1 MTEMT
6 KMWPSIIPAIIG
18 LFGVLVGAFIT
29 TGANY
34 WLAERKEAA
43 EAAKERLSRAIELR
57 TVARLVMDEFLAGR
71 AAAKILTETKTLV
84 PEEAKLPLDAW
95 ERDKRI
101 IAREL
106 SLEGWNAVRV
116 AALAVE
122 HFRGFRTEFLTVGI
136 VSDQFVERSKLIL
149 RDINAGLDALQ
160 PYVDDVPAKR

>member
-43 EAAKERLSRAIELR
+43 EAAKDRNSIAIELR
-57 TVARLVMDEFLAGR
+57 TAARLIMNEFLAGR
-71 AAAKILTETKTLV
+71 AAAKMLTETKKLV

-95 ERDKRI
+95 ERDKEI
-101 IAREL
+101 MAREL

-122 HFRGFRTEFLTVGI
+122 HFQSFRTQFLTIGA
-136 VSDQFVERSKLIL
+136 VSDQFVESSKSIL
-149 RDINAGLDALQ
+149 RDINAGVEALQ
-160 PYVDDVPAKR
+160 PYVGDVPATR